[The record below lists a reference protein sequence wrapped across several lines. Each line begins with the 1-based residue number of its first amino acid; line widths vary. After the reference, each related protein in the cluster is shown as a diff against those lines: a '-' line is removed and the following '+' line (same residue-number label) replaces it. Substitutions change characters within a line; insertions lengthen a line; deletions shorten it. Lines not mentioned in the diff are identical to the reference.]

1 MAQALFITRNDLV
14 KYTAINGNVDSD
26 KFLQFVKISQDIH
39 IQNYLGTDL
48 FNKISNDIIAGTL
61 AGDYLNLVNDY
72 IKPMVIHWAMV
83 EYLPFASYT
92 IANKGIYKPSAENA
106 AVAETNEIDLLVKK
120 SRNLA
125 QYYTDRF
132 ISYMSFEAPSKFP
145 EYYTNSNQDVYPDKN
160 ANFEGWVL

>member
-14 KYTAINGNVDSD
+14 KYTAVNGNVDTD
-26 KFLQFVKISQDIH
+26 KFIQFIKISQDIH

-48 FNKISNDIIAGTL
+48 FNKIGADIIAGTL
-61 AGDYLNLVNDY
+61 AGDYLSLVNDY

-92 IANKGIYKPSAENA
+92 IANKGVFKHSSENSTN
-106 AVAETNEIDLLVKK
+106 VDSNEIDMLVKK

-132 ISYMSFEAPSKFP
+132 ITYMSFNNDSFP
-145 EYYTNSNQDVYPDKN
+145 EYNSNSNSDVYPDKD
-160 ANFEGWVL
+160 ASFEGWVL